1 MTKRVNLKSIQFS
14 SAGDTIDIPDS
25 DNLSFTDGSGTDKA
39 FSVSAW
45 VYVGDIT
52 SDSGVIISRRNSVGV
67 GNEDGEWIIGHSNG
81 GLYVILYADPD
92 QNGVGTFS
100 TTNRIYFN
108 DSGTKLSSATW
119 HFVTVTYDGSQ
130 NTSGLK
136 VYKDAVE
143 ITPNNATTKTNYS
156 GMPNFNIVTT
166 IGGTDSPTTNT
177 FEDFIA
183 DIVVFNKE
191 LSQTEVTEAYNGG
204 SVKNMASFSAYSD
217 IISWWKMGDDEDQAI
232 SSGIKDYKGSNNGT
246 MVGNTAI
253 VTTPWLNTDRIRS
266 SGYIPTSFGRTRQPK
281 NIAGDHQVYIH
292 GGVSGNMPTALPS
305 AATDGYS
312 TENQRYLH
320 MYWKAAQTNKTHT
333 IKAFG
338 YKHGTGKWAPLKNV
352 TGTDIQL
359 QTTNAAVNA
368 MFVYEAASVDRIYF
382 QQSDD
387 ALLATD
393 LFVAAMST
401 F

>member
-1 MTKRVNLKSIQFS
+1 MSKRVNLKAIQFS

-25 DNLSFTDGSGTDKA
+25 DNLSFTDGAGTDKA
-39 FSVSAW
+39 FSISAW

-108 DSGTKLSSATW
+108 DTGTKLSSATW

-183 DIVVFNKE
+183 DIAVFNKE
-191 LSQTEVTEAYNGG
+191 LSQVEVTEAYNGG
-204 SVKNMASFSAYSD
+204 RVKNLETFSAYSD
-217 IISWWKMGDDEDQAI
+217 IISWWKMGDGEDA
-232 SSGIKDYKGSNNGT
+232 SGSGNILDYRGANNGT
-246 MVGNTAI
+246 MVGDTSI
-253 VTTPWLNTDRIRS
+253 VVTPSLPTDRIRS
-266 SGYIPTSFGRTRQPK
+266 SIFVPTSWGRTRQPK
-281 NIAGDHQVYIH
+281 NVAGDHQVYIH
-292 GGVSGNMPTALPS
+292 GGISGNMPTAAPS
-305 AATDGYS
+305 GASSGYN

-320 MYWKAAQTNKTHT
+320 LYWKAASTTAAVT
-333 IKAFG
+333 VWG
-338 YKHGTGKWAPLKNV
+338 YSHASGQWSELYDTSGTQVKLS
-352 TGTDIQL
+352 
-359 QTTNAAVNA
+359 TTAAAVNTHRVFKIA
-368 MFVYEAASVDRIYF
+368 GVDKVYFR
-382 QQSDD
+382 QSGTS
-387 ALLATD
+387 LAVTD
-393 LFVAAMST
+393 LFAAACST